1 MKQRSFKEAAGNA
14 SEAAFDTVQHGLQL
28 LWRKDM
34 MDKVKEVEKDQ
45 RSMKRTVNR
54 MYEAVEEAMGMP
66 EKEKKR
72 AKEKEEENE
81 EKVWK

>member
-1 MKQRSFKEAAGNA
+1 M
-14 SEAAFDTVQHGLQL
+14 

-34 MDKVKEVEKDQ
+34 MDKVKEVERNQ

-54 MYEAVEEAMGMP
+54 MYEAVEESMGMT

-72 AKEKEEENE
+72 AKDKEIVNEVEVWEE
-81 EKVWK
+81 